1 MSVFFNVIV
10 GLISVLSSITEW
22 LTEKAKKRDKEK
34 FREFQ
39 ERRARM
45 NKKRPEGNRD
55 GDEQLWDVNLKK
67 SNEKTLDEAV
77 TLLTEGDDCMR
88 FILVPCNNSFILI
101 HYNHY
106 KYKEMTTS
114 RSIYTLSVDNFANEF
129 QQIIHTEIL
138 KK

>member
-39 ERRARM
+39 ERRAKRI
-45 NKKRPEGNRD
+45 KKRPEGNRD
-55 GDEQLWDVNLKK
+55 GDERLWDVDLKK
-67 SNEKTLDEAV
+67 SNEKTLDEAI
-77 TLLTEGDDCMR
+77 TLMTEGDDCMR

-101 HYNHY
+101 YYSHSNF
-106 KYKEMTTS
+106 KELATR
-114 RSIYTLSVDNFANEF
+114 RSLYTLSVDNFANEF
-129 QQIIHTEIL
+129 QQIIQTEIL

>member
-39 ERRARM
+39 ERRAKRI
-45 NKKRPEGNRD
+45 KKRPEGNRD
-55 GDEQLWDVNLKK
+55 GDERLWDVDLKK
-67 SNEKTLDEAV
+67 SNEKTLDEAI
-77 TLLTEGDDCMR
+77 TLMTEGDDCMR

-101 HYNHY
+101 YYSHHS
-106 KYKEMTTS
+106 YKEMTTS
-114 RSIYTLSVDNFANEF
+114 RSIYTLSVNNFANEF
-129 QQIIHTEIL
+129 QQIIQTEIL

>member
-45 NKKRPEGNRD
+45 NKKRTEGNRD
-55 GDEQLWDVNLKK
+55 SDETLWDANLKK

-77 TLLTEGDDCMR
+77 TLLTEGDNCMR

-101 HYNHY
+101 HYNHS
-106 KYKEMTTS
+106 KFNELPS
-114 RSIYTLSVDNFANEF
+114 RRSMYTLSVDNFANEF